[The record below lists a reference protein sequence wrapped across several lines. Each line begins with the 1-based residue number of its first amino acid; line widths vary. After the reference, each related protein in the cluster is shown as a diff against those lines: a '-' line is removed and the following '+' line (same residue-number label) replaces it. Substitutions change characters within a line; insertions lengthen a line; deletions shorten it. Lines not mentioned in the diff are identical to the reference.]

1 MPGVRGASVIAV
13 MGGILALTGCQ
24 EALNSP
30 TGSGTPASASSSSAL
45 SSSSS
50 AQAPT
55 PTGTTP
61 TTSSP
66 TPTGTPTAGPA
77 TTTPAPSGTIA
88 TPVKATTPTPAA
100 PHPPSADHADCRNL
114 TAGSQVKA
122 AVTEAYRRSFPRFVH
137 IGPDS
142 GTFFYGQC
150 GGVRYA
156 ATRFHATPGATHD
169 ELVNMQDEGSVT
181 KYFRSTSAGGW
192 TYLTSDGFPHGPQGC
207 GDVAQIPEALSALW
221 GNCSVG

>member
-1 MPGVRGASVIAV
+1 MPGVRGTSVIAV
-13 MGGILALTGCQ
+13 VGGILALAGCQ
-24 EALNSP
+24 EASNSP
-30 TGSGTPASASSSSAL
+30 TGSGTPASASSSSAF

-50 AQAPT
+50 AQA
-55 PTGTTP
+55 
-61 TTSSP
+61 P

-77 TTTPAPSGTIA
+77 TTTPAPSGTTA
-88 TPVKATTPTPAA
+88 TPAKATTPTPAA
-100 PHPPSADHADCRNL
+100 PLPPSADHADCRNL

-137 IGPDS
+137 IRPES
-142 GTFFYGQC
+142 GQFFYGQC

-156 ATRFHATPGATHD
+156 ATRFQATPGATHD

-192 TYLTSDGFPHGPQGC
+192 TYLTSDGFPRGPQGC
-207 GDVAQIPEALSALW
+207 GGVAQIPEALSALW
-221 GNCSVG
+221 GNCTVGR

>member
-1 MPGVRGASVIAV
+1 MPGVRGTSVIAV
-13 MGGILALTGCQ
+13 VGGILALAGCQ
-24 EALNSP
+24 EASHSP
-30 TGSGTPASASSSSAL
+30 TGSGTPASASSSSAP

-55 PTGTTP
+55 PAGTP
-61 TTSSP
+61 TTGSP

-77 TTTPAPSGTIA
+77 TTTPAPSGTAA
-88 TPVKATTPTPAA
+88 TPAKATTPTPAA
-100 PHPPSADHADCRNL
+100 PLPPSANDADCRNL
-114 TAGSQVKA
+114 TAGSQVKT

-137 IGPDS
+137 VRPEPGH
-142 GTFFYGQC
+142 FFYGQC

-156 ATRFHATPGATHD
+156 ATRFQATPGATHD

-192 TYLTSDGFPHGPQGC
+192 TYLTSDGFPRGPQGC
-207 GDVAQIPEALSALW
+207 GGVAQVPEALSALW
-221 GNCSVG
+221 GNCSVGR